1 MAKKLIRCLVESACL
16 CVHQSCRDMGEKIP
30 RSRRRAVPRLAGD
43 AIFMLSQKRE
53 KKSIAGHGAEVC
65 TVQRGA
71 VVPRRARDVRI
82 VYMQQRLRST
92 GAASTSRR

>member
-1 MAKKLIRCLVESACL
+1 MAKELMRCLVESAGL
-16 CVHQSCRDMGEKIP
+16 CVNQSCRDMGGEKIP

-65 TVQRGA
+65 TVQIEA
-71 VVPRRARDVRI
+71 PSFRAARATCV
-82 VYMQQRLRST
+82 
-92 GAASTSRR
+92 